1 MAQKE
6 KKQRDPNN
14 PRLHI
19 GKFFAW
25 KSSDISAAG
34 VNWILSTY
42 MLVFCTNAL
51 GMDPVLA
58 GSLILI
64 SNVIDAVTDLVV
76 GYLIDI
82 TPFGKL
88 GKCRPY
94 ELGILGMTVFTAVLF
109 CCPNISSNVLKC
121 VWVFVVY
128 TMIFGVFN
136 TARGGA
142 QFPYM
147 VRAFDNNRQL
157 IGKVSAYGGIVTTMG
172 AAMVTLSFP
181 RLIKV
186 FGSETAAGLSA
197 DGWKKLIL
205 LYMIPLTVIAV
216 FRFLFVKENP
226 AIDAGQQRVKITLK
240 DILAMLKCNP
250 YVWAYGIMI
259 LAFNIVQNLGA
270 NAYYFDYVVGD
281 QAKLGTLSLFSY
293 FMMPFMFLMPFFL
306 KRFGA
311 AKMVWFTAI
320 LAVLGY
326 ALNFFA
332 GANMGMLIGGAVLT
346 AFLMLPISY
355 LGNVLLVNIVNYTEY
370 KGLPRQDALTTALAS
385 GVFSQLGQGLGPFFV
400 GVLLKASGYKEAV
413 AGTVAAQPD
422 SAVFMI
428 RCLYSLVPLLL
439 VVFVIIG
446 SVVLAKLEK
455 KMPEIE
461 PILEERRA
469 QIIAEKANKN

>member
-109 CCPNISSNVLKC
+109 CCPNISSDVLKC

-157 IGKVSAYGGIVTTMG
+157 IGKVSAYGGIV
-172 AAMVTLSFP
+172 FP
-181 RLIKV
+181 CSINHPVYGNRLP
-186 FGSETAAGLSA
+186 FG
-197 DGWKKLIL
+197 
-205 LYMIPLTVIAV
+205 
-216 FRFLFVKENP
+216 
-226 AIDAGQQRVKITLK
+226 
-240 DILAMLKCNP
+240 
-250 YVWAYGIMI
+250 
-259 LAFNIVQNLGA
+259 
-270 NAYYFDYVVGD
+270 
-281 QAKLGTLSLFSY
+281 
-293 FMMPFMFLMPFFL
+293 
-306 KRFGA
+306 
-311 AKMVWFTAI
+311 
-320 LAVLGY
+320 
-326 ALNFFA
+326 
-332 GANMGMLIGGAVLT
+332 
-346 AFLMLPISY
+346 
-355 LGNVLLVNIVNYTEY
+355 
-370 KGLPRQDALTTALAS
+370 
-385 GVFSQLGQGLGPFFV
+385 
-400 GVLLKASGYKEAV
+400 
-413 AGTVAAQPD
+413 
-422 SAVFMI
+422 
-428 RCLYSLVPLLL
+428 YSCRNC
-439 VVFVIIG
+439 
-446 SVVLAKLEK
+446 SKS
-455 KMPEIE
+455 
-461 PILEERRA
+461 R
-469 QIIAEKANKN
+469 